1 MTSKKKMYV
10 IPEYLLQQYKRRLEL
25 TDNPA
30 VNALINAEN
39 DFRNGELQKLPLSQR
54 KQRIAELLYRLR
66 QAQEKYASVMQ
77 DGVVTASTDVGKPAS
92 VSHSASF
99 TALAPVSKKIEHP
112 HSDAQ
117 PGSFPRIVITP
128 PEKSAAPAKS
138 IPFDSL
144 SAPVHHVPVT
154 TAPRIIVTEPLE
166 ETATL
171 TGSKSNS
178 SLTIDQH
185 TPNTAQNIL
194 TEDTSGPMQPEETSA
209 AVVEEDVT
217 ATDPEQINQSL
228 HVPSD
233 AMEVDDAGT
242 SRSMS
247 IQVPSTKQKQLVAQ
261 SAHKEKRGPG
271 RPKGSTEA
279 SQLTKNIRRLGGAT
293 NENPFS
299 DFDPSAGLF
308 QPYQL
313 RSKSKPTDVKNK
325 PPFILR

>member
-1 MTSKKKMYV
+1 M

-77 DGVVTASTDVGKPAS
+77 DGIVTASADVGKPANILQ
-92 VSHSASF
+92 SASF
-99 TALAPVSKKIEHP
+99 TELAPVSKKIEHP

-128 PEKSAAPAKS
+128 TEESAAPAKFMP
-138 IPFDSL
+138 IDSL
-144 SAPVHHVPVT
+144 AAPVHRAPVT
-154 TAPRIIVTEPLE
+154 TVPRIIATEPLE
-166 ETATL
+166 EAAAL
-171 TGSKSNS
+171 TSSTSNH
-178 SLTIDQH
+178 SLMIDH
-185 TPNTAQNIL
+185 HAPNTVQNIS
-194 TEDTSGPMQPEETSA
+194 TEDASGSVQPEETST

-242 SRSMS
+242 SRSIS
-247 IQVPSTKQKQLVAQ
+247 NQVPIMKRKELVAH
-261 SAHKEKRGPG
+261 SVHKEKRGPG

-279 SQLTKNIRRLGGAT
+279 SQLTKNIKRFGDAT
-293 NENPFS
+293 AENPFT
-299 DFDPSAGLF
+299 DFDPAAGLVH
-308 QPYQL
+308 PYHL

-325 PPFILR
+325 PPFILH